1 MNLKQFVSKHGIKIV
16 SDYADSNPNMPD
28 ARYPMNHYRVTLTR
42 RNEDKKRRQM
52 TLYFSMGTGIKGEPT
67 ADDVLDCLASDS
79 AGIENARDFDDWCAD
94 YGYDSD
100 SRSAERTYKACER
113 QAKRLEK
120 FLGDSLFQVLLFG
133 LDS

>member
-28 ARYPMNHYRVTLTR
+28 ERYTMNHYRVTLSR
-42 RNEDKKRRQM
+42 RNEDNKRRQM
-52 TLYFSMGTGIKGEPT
+52 TLYFSMGIGIKGEPT
-67 ADDVLDCLASDS
+67 ADDVLHCLASDS
-79 AGIENARDFDDWCAD
+79 AGIENARDFEDWCAD

-100 SRSAERTYKACER
+100 SRSAERTYKACQR
-113 QAKRLEK
+113 QAIRLEK
-120 FLGDSLFQVLLFG
+120 FLGDSLYQVLLFG